1 MLSITNT
8 YGGYTAEA
16 SEDEDGFV
24 TLLVYN
30 ENNKLIDSRV
40 FLRVFMENEK
50 DVCEVLNSMRKTGL
64 PVSQLARCF
73 NALLQPRHAIH
84 TSHNGRGVSDTP
96 RFTISVTIA
105 R

>member
-8 YGGYTAEA
+8 YGGYTAET

-30 ENNKLIDSRV
+30 ENNKLVDSQV

-50 DVCEVLNSMRKTGL
+50 DVCEVLNSMEEDGPARIAVG
-64 PVSQLARCF
+64 PV
-73 NALLQPRHAIH
+73 LQCLVATAHEA
-84 TSHNGRGVSDTP
+84 DC
-96 RFTISVTIA
+96 
-105 R
+105 

>member
-8 YGGYTAEA
+8 YGGYTAET

-30 ENNKLIDSRV
+30 KNNELVDSRV

-50 DVCEVLNSMRKTGL
+50 DACEVLNSMEEDGPARVAVG
-64 PVSQLARCF
+64 PV
-73 NALLQPRHAIH
+73 LQCLIATAPRYAPY
-84 TSHNGRGVSDTP
+84 S
-96 RFTISVTIA
+96 
-105 R
+105 

>member
-30 ENNKLIDSRV
+30 ENNKLVDSR
-40 FLRVFMENEK
+40 
-50 DVCEVLNSMRKTGL
+50 GW
-64 PVSQLARCF
+64 
-73 NALLQPRHAIH
+73 
-84 TSHNGRGVSDTP
+84 
-96 RFTISVTIA
+96 
-105 R
+105 